1 MSNIKYIIVSSPKYS
16 IARESLVY
24 SLKNNN
30 IDIDDVF
37 VVCNNSNDRFIDL
50 KSTPTKIYLDLN
62 LYEYSFFL
70 GVSDL
75 LDGGLV
81 EKNNTFL
88 LLHDTCMCG
97 ANFKKSVE
105 EISNK
110 YKHMDIIYSNNTGKF
125 NIGIFRYKAIIYGSK
140 VWSNITYLSKDEA
153 IALEHGSSRELSP
166 SRWVANGLKV
176 FYPRHGSNFIGVKDV
191 YEDGHVREISH
202 VLFLDLYKYF
212 YMVWDGFHP
221 NSAG

>member
-88 LLHDTCMCG
+88 LLHDTCM
-97 ANFKKSVE
+97 
-105 EISNK
+105 
-110 YKHMDIIYSNNTGKF
+110 
-125 NIGIFRYKAIIYGSK
+125 K
-140 VWSNITYLSKDEA
+140 V
-153 IALEHGSSRELSP
+153 
-166 SRWVANGLKV
+166 
-176 FYPRHGSNFIGVKDV
+176 
-191 YEDGHVREISH
+191 
-202 VLFLDLYKYF
+202 
-212 YMVWDGFHP
+212 
-221 NSAG
+221 